1 MVRELVQWFRINFSL
16 NSSNMERTCIIIV
29 FFNPTNAQIDR
40 AKILSKSK
48 HVIVVDNSNGELRV
62 FAGAEKITYI
72 PLHQNMGIA
81 HAQNVGIVKAQ
92 EFKADYLVFLDQD
105 SKLTGADIDKLQEVF
120 VKVRQEDSQAIAI
133 GPLIINSETDK
144 EYKTIQRQGV
154 SFVVDS
160 IISSGTLVKASMFS
174 VVGMMEERLFI
185 DLVDHEWCWRCASHG
200 YHVYMTREV
209 VLNHKVG
216 NKSFNWGGIQ
226 IIASAPFRYYYKYR
240 NALILMR
247 RGYVPR
253 KWKLKTM
260 LRIFFE
266 YFLFLFTCLFV
277 KENMSRLGY
286 ATKGLKDGIL

>member
-16 NSSNMERTCIIIV
+16 NSSNMERICIIII

-40 AKILSKSK
+40 AKVLSKGK
-48 HVIVVDNSNGELRV
+48 HVIVVDNSNGELCV
-62 FAGAEKITYI
+62 FEGAENVTYI

-81 HAQNVGIVKAQ
+81 HAQNVGISKAQ
-92 EFKADYLVFLDQD
+92 ELKAEYVVFLDQD
-105 SKLTGADIDKLQEVF
+105 SKLTDVDIDKLQEVF
-120 VKVRQEDSQAIAI
+120 VKVRQADSQAIAI
-133 GPLIINSETDK
+133 GPLIINSDTNK
-144 EYKTIQRQGV
+144 EYKTTRGQGA

-160 IISSGTLVKASMFS
+160 IISSGSLVKVSMFS
-174 VVGMMEERLFI
+174 VVGIMEELLFI

-200 YHVYMTREV
+200 YHIYMTREV

-216 NKSFNWGGIQ
+216 NKSYNLGGIQ

-247 RGYVPR
+247 RAYVPR
-253 KWKLKTM
+253 NWKLKTM
-260 LRIFFE
+260 LRMVFE
-266 YFLFLFTCLFV
+266 YIFFLFTCLFV

-286 ATKGLKDGIL
+286 ASKGLKDGIL